1 MNEFKNYHP
10 SVSLIYF
17 IAVLGFS
24 MVFMH
29 PLCLGISLVCAFLWS
44 LILKGGKS
52 IKSLLYMLPV
62 MVITALM
69 NPAFNHRGVTILGY
83 FPSRNPLT
91 LESVIYGLCAG
102 AMLLAVLYW
111 FTCLNSVLTSD
122 KLIYLFGRL
131 SPSLSL
137 IFSMTLRFVPRF
149 INQFREVTA
158 AQKCVGRDVSEGRL
172 KSRLKN
178 ALSVMSVMI
187 TRALENSIDT
197 ADSMKARGYGLSGRS
212 SFSMFRFEKRDGVLL
227 VVICLLSGYIITGGV
242 MGEMYFACF
251 PQIEYSGYSA
261 YGISLFVA
269 YAMLCILPVII
280 EIKEVL
286 KWNSLKRKI

>member
-10 SVSLIYF
+10 TVSLIYF
-17 IAVLGFS
+17 IAVLGFA

-29 PLCLGISLVCAFLWS
+29 PLCLLISLVCAFLWS

-62 MVITALM
+62 LAVTALM

-83 FPSRNPLT
+83 FPSGNPLT
-91 LESVIYGLCAG
+91 LEAVIYGICAG
-102 AMLLAVLYW
+102 AMLLSVLYW
-111 FTCLNSVLTSD
+111 FSCLNSVLTSD

-149 INQFREVTA
+149 TEQFREVMT
-158 AQKCVGRDVSEGRL
+158 AQKCVGRDVSEGKL

-178 ALSVMSVMI
+178 TLSVMSVMV

-197 ADSMKARGYGLSGRS
+197 ADSMKARGYGLEGRS
-212 SFSMFRFEKRDGVLL
+212 SFSMFRFKKRDGVLL
-227 VVICLLSGYIITGGV
+227 LIISLLSGYIIAGGV
-242 MGEMYFACF
+242 MGEMYFSCF
-251 PQIEYSGYSA
+251 PKIEQSGYST
-261 YGISLFVA
+261 YGISLFGA
-269 YAMLCILPVII
+269 YAVLCILPVII
-280 EIKEVL
+280 EVKEVL
-286 KWNSLKRKI
+286 LWNSLKRKI